1 MPKVTALAPVKLEP
15 VMVTPVPPAVDP
27 VAGLTAVT
35 VGGWAV
41 AWATK
46 SAATAE
52 VPAAELWEAVGCT
65 APEPQV
71 GS

>member
-35 VGGWAV
+35 VGGGG
-41 AWATK
+41 T
-46 SAATAE
+46 
-52 VPAAELWEAVGCT
+52 L
-65 APEPQV
+65 
-71 GS
+71 